1 MSRRAI
7 LRGSY
12 RSGDKP
18 MNLAG
23 LNPQQHDA
31 VLATEGPVLVLA
43 GAGSGKT
50 RVITYRIGS
59 LLERGVMPGR
69 ILALSFTNK
78 AAGEMRERVRDL
90 VGRAGRDT
98 VLCTFH
104 ALGVRF
110 LREEAESV
118 GLSRGFS
125 ILDEG
130 DQRDAIRQ
138 ALLSAGFNLERY
150 EPRMVHARLS
160 HYKGRLEKPDQK
172 LGPLDAAVHHAWPLY
187 EQRLRAM
194 NAVDFDDLVTLPVI
208 AMEGNPGVA
217 ERWGARFRYVMVDEY
232 QDTNSA
238 QLRMVKALCRQHA
251 NVCVVGDDDQSIYAW
266 RGAVAGNILSFD
278 EHFPGAR
285 TIALTQNYRST
296 NTVLRAANAVISNNA
311 ERHEK
316 SLWSENGDG
325 PPLRYFLADNDE
337 EEAHFIATDLLGTRN
352 AERLKWQEFAVLYR
366 TNAQSRAL
374 EAALRGAGI
383 PYRIVGGTR
392 FYDRKEVR
400 DLVAYLRVCAN
411 PFDEAAFRRIVNYPN
426 RGVGDLSIQRV
437 GEHAKSA
444 GKAFWQAVRAP
455 DEVVG
460 LQPRTANA
468 LKKLDADL
476 ETFRRR
482 FRDEPLAP
490 VCRDVI
496 EYFSFADAVVR
507 DGQRDPRQVRRR
519 LDNLEEVA
527 SALAAFQRHTP
538 EGTLVDYL
546 AKLSLDTRKENDGD
560 EETDEVCLMTLH
572 GAKGLE
578 FTAVYLAGCEE
589 GLMPHKRVL
598 EGDGDLAEERRLA
611 YVGITRA
618 RVHLTLTGARQRL
631 RYGKVERRRPSRF
644 IEEIP
649 PELFAGGR
657 SGKLPLLSVEEKDQK
672 AKSAFDEILGL

>member
-1 MSRRAI
+1 
-7 LRGSY
+7 
-12 RSGDKP
+12 

-23 LNPQQHDA
+23 LNPQQHEA

-59 LLERGVMPGR
+59 LLKRGVMPGR

-78 AAGEMRERVRDL
+78 AAGEMRERVNDL
-90 VGRAGRDT
+90 VGRAARDT

-110 LREEAESV
+110 LREEAEAV

-138 ALLSAGFNLERY
+138 SLLAAGFNLERY
-150 EPRMVHARLS
+150 EPRIVHSRLS
-160 HYKGRLEKPDQK
+160 HYKGRLEAPDPK
-172 LGPLDAAVHHAWPLY
+172 LGPLDAAVHHIWPLY
-187 EQRLRAM
+187 EQKLRAM
-194 NAVDFDDLVTLPVI
+194 NAVDFDDLVTLPVH
-208 AMEGNPGVA
+208 AMETHKGVA
-217 ERWGARFRYVMVDEY
+217 TRWGARFRYVMVDEY

-238 QLRMVKALCRQHA
+238 QLRMVKALCSQHA

-266 RGAVAGNILSFD
+266 RGAVAGNILRFD

-296 NTVLRAANAVISNNA
+296 NMVLRAANAVISNNA

-316 SLWSENGDG
+316 SLWSDNGDG

-337 EEAHFIATDLLGTRN
+337 EEAHFIGTDLLGTRT
-352 AERLKWQEFAVLYR
+352 AERLTWKDFAVLYR

-374 EAALRGAGI
+374 EGALRGAGI

-400 DLVAYLRVCAN
+400 DLIAYLRVCAN
-411 PFDEAAFRRIVNYPN
+411 PYDEAAYRRIVNYPN
-426 RGVGDLSIQRV
+426 RGIGDLSIQRV
-437 GEHAKSA
+437 GEHAKAS
-444 GKAFWQAVRAP
+444 GKAFWQVVRAP
-455 DEVVG
+455 DGVVG
-460 LQPRTANA
+460 LQPRSRDA

-476 ETFRRR
+476 ETFRKR
-482 FRDEPLAP
+482 FRSDPLSS
-490 VCRDVI
+490 VCRDII
-496 EYFSFADAVVR
+496 EYFCFADAVVR
-507 DGQRDPRQVRRR
+507 DGKRDPRQVRRR

-527 SALAAFQRHTP
+527 TALAWFRSNTP
-538 EGTLVDYL
+538 DGTLADYL
-546 AKLSLDTRKENDGD
+546 AKLSLDTRKEDDGD
-560 EETDEVCLMTLH
+560 EDTDEVCLMTLH

-589 GLMPHKRVL
+589 GLMPHRRVL

-618 RVHLTLTGARQRL
+618 RRHLTLTGARQRL
-631 RYGKVERRRPSRF
+631 KYGKVERRRPSRF

-657 SGKLPLLSVEEKDQK
+657 SGKLPALSVEEKDVK